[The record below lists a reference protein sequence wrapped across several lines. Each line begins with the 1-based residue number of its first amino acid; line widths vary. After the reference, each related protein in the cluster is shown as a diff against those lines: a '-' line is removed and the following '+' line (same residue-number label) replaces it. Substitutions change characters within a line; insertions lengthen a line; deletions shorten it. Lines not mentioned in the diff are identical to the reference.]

1 MSKLKKFK
9 SHFKRFVL
17 VLPVIS
23 FILFSVIPISSFAS
37 FNLGN
42 YTVGEEVICP
52 YSSEFKTK
60 KFNIDQAL
68 SVYNSDYYFHI
79 QFYSSSLNDKNRYSL
94 FSLYVPVSHS
104 YSLNSSGSSIDVV
117 FSSPE
122 LLYFAWQEEIC
133 TDSGYMNVS
142 SYRGFCDDYSL
153 SIYSFS
159 YDLATNIATFYTSQD
174 KSTYKSTYSSTFLSC
189 TTNIFDTS
197 YDPNQLNVDV
207 TFSPPLRGDVSR
219 EFEYNGILQKYTSF
233 NMTITNNSAK
243 PIIYFMYIDSYD
255 SSNPI
260 VDNDCNWHNE
270 FGHWSYPSSGV
281 SFQFIKKEWVYSR
294 NMDTQSSFSGTTADR
309 WKKYYKPTFYHY
321 LAAGDSLTQT
331 FNWSQINILANTN
344 YYCLVGAQLTELDCG
359 SDISN
364 YDSDALNSEY
374 KDFPITGFSP
384 VYHSIFSLS
393 DLSDIPYNPND
404 SSNGL
409 IPNSDYRIEDSR
421 YTMQFDASE
430 SMDGFLDYNS
440 GDLYSDQ
447 NSWFNNKDV
456 SSRPTV
462 SGSGSFSFFSLIGG
476 ISNVYDFLRY
486 SLSILPSEVYM
497 IILSSIF
504 IVIFIGIIKR
514 LG

>member
-9 SHFKRFVL
+9 SRFKRFVL
-17 VLPVIS
+17 VLPVLFS
-23 FILFSVIPISSFAS
+23 FILSLCSTFFVFSADSVIVNRVQICDYFGLSLDSPYIYISDDYYSYLIYLDDISCDVSKESGIITVIFTPNAKVFRGRYDS
-37 FNLGN
+37 LNKKYVYFDVSSSYNLAKFEYNSESNHICFYRFNL
-42 YTVGEEVICP
+42 
-52 YSSEFKTK
+52 
-60 KFNIDQAL
+60 D
-68 SVYNSDYYFHI
+68 DYDPVFE
-79 QFYSSSLNDKNRYSL
+79 LNDFLGVESDL
-94 FSLYVPVSHS
+94 FD
-104 YSLNSSGSSIDVV
+104 LNGLD
-117 FSSPE
+117 
-122 LLYFAWQEEIC
+122 
-133 TDSGYMNVS
+133 
-142 SYRGFCDDYSL
+142 
-153 SIYSFS
+153 
-159 YDLATNIATFYTSQD
+159 
-174 KSTYKSTYSSTFLSC
+174 
-189 TTNIFDTS
+189 
-197 YDPNQLNVDV
+197 VDV
-207 TFSPPLRGDVSR
+207 SFSPPLRGDVSR

-233 NMTITNNSAK
+233 NMTITNNSLK
-243 PIIYFMYIDSYD
+243 PIIYFMYIDTFD

-260 VDNDCNWHNE
+260 VDNDGNWHNE
-270 FGHWSYPSSGV
+270 FGHWSYPSDGV

-331 FNWSQINILANTN
+331 FNWSQINIVANTN

-456 SSRPTV
+456 PSRPTV

>member
-9 SHFKRFVL
+9 SRFKRFVL
-17 VLPVIS
+17 VLPLIS
-23 FILFSVIPISSFAS
+23 AILFSVIPISSSAFYTFGENKLCEYADE
-37 FNLGN
+37 FNTDSRGLIYAQN
-42 YTVGEEVICP
+42 FLPSEDYFHLQFYWYKSSSSKYYIVSIYVPFIEEFSVNDNNPVYTVDFSKSNPFYYCSNGVEINSTGQVVTKEETI
-52 YSSEFKTK
+52 YKTPDYLYG
-60 KFNIDQAL
+60 IE
-68 SVYNSDYYFHI
+68 YNV
-79 QFYSSSLNDKNRYSL
+79 QTRVAKL
-94 FSLYVPVSHS
+94 FT
-104 YSLNSSGSSIDVV
+104 NSSKTSSITTYGETCLTVDSSV
-117 FSSPE
+117 FN
-122 LLYFAWQEEIC
+122 
-133 TDSGYMNVS
+133 T
-142 SYRGFCDDYSL
+142 
-153 SIYSFS
+153 
-159 YDLATNIATFYTSQD
+159 
-174 KSTYKSTYSSTFLSC
+174 
-189 TTNIFDTS
+189 
-197 YDPNQLNVDV
+197 DPNQLNVDV
-207 TFSPPLRGDVSR
+207 SFSPPLRGDVSR
-219 EFEYNGILQKYTSF
+219 EFEYNGILQKYTYF
-233 NMTITNNSAK
+233 NMTITNNSSK
-243 PIIYFMYIDSYD
+243 PIIYFMYIDSFD

-260 VDNDCNWHNE
+260 VDNDGNWHND
-270 FGHWSYPSSGV
+270 FGHWSYPSEGV

-331 FNWSQINILANTN
+331 FNWSQINIVANTN

>member
-1 MSKLKKFK
+1 MLGGFFVSKLKKLK
-9 SHFKRFVL
+9 SRFFRFFL
-17 VLPVIS
+17 VLPVIVC
-23 FILFSVIPISSFAS
+23 L
-37 FNLGN
+37 
-42 YTVGEEVICP
+42 
-52 YSSEFKTK
+52 
-60 KFNIDQAL
+60 
-68 SVYNSDYYFHI
+68 
-79 QFYSSSLNDKNRYSL
+79 
-94 FSLYVPVSHS
+94 
-104 YSLNSSGSSIDVV
+104 V
-117 FSSPE
+117 FSFVPLCVNAETSGRPPH
-122 LLYFAWQEEIC
+122 FPDIN
-133 TDSGYMNVS
+133 DSISWAGGENYLIFQGIQTSGNATYACSYVFHFNGDNGY
-142 SYRGFCDDYSL
+142 YSI
-153 SIYSFS
+153 S
-159 YDLATNIATFYTSQD
+159 DN
-174 KSTYKSTYSSTFLSC
+174 
-189 TTNIFDTS
+189 DTS
-197 YDPNQLNVDV
+197 YTLSYNYSDGRPTSCPMLFCYFIWGKNDTNEWYLKNESLQSYPDKCKSFTFDYSTNKLTVTESDGDINTIFDCLIYTDIKDFDPNSLNVDV
-207 TFSPPLRGDVSR
+207 SFSPPLRGDVSR
-219 EFEYNGILQKYTSF
+219 EFEYNGLLQKLTSF
-233 NMTITNNSAK
+233 NMTITNNSSK

-260 VDNDCNWHNE
+260 VDNEGNWHNE
-270 FGHWSYPSSGV
+270 FGHWSYPSDGV

-321 LAAGDSLTQT
+321 LASGDSITQT
-331 FNWSQINILANTN
+331 FNWSQINIVANTN

-364 YDSDALNSEY
+364 YDSDALNPEY

-440 GDLYSDQ
+440 GDLYTDQ